1 MNQHPQPGQTRP
13 MPDEVHATDPIDPE
27 AFRKA
32 VEDGFPEYPYSS
44 GMTSRTRFRLFERL
58 VGAVGLRDD
67 AKMLSVGCGPLALE
81 VLSDLA
87 RRCDVTAF
95 DYTPEFQGVYD
106 KLRERGMLKK
116 VAFSVGDARMAEFE
130 PDSYDIVVFHD
141 IFYET
146 ALDAPE
152 IVARFVPA
160 VKPGGLVY
168 FDLMDERAHRVW
180 KLIGAE
186 LPEYRRYN
194 IDRALA
200 RVREAGLEII
210 AQAPTDENRDG
221 LKRATITLIRKT
233 TGIAN
238 AFGILARRPA
248 RT

>member
-1 MNQHPQPGQTRP
+1 MNQQPQPAGQRHLANKTG
-13 MPDEVHATDPIDPE
+13 ATDTVDPE

-44 GMTSRTRFRLFERL
+44 GMTSRSRFRLFERL
-58 VGAVGLRDD
+58 VAAVGLPAD
-67 AKMLSVGCGPLALE
+67 ARMLSVGCGPLAPE
-81 VLSDLA
+81 VLSDVA
-87 RRCDVTAF
+87 RRCVVTAF

-106 KLRERGMLKK
+106 TLRERGLLKK
-116 VAFSVGDARMAEFE
+116 VDFSVGDARTAEYA
-130 PDSYDIVVFHD
+130 PDSFDIIVFHD

-168 FDLMDERAHRVW
+168 FDLMDERAHRIW
-180 KLIGAE
+180 RMIGAE

-194 IDRALA
+194 IDSALA
-200 RVREAGLEII
+200 RIRAAGLEII
-210 AQAPTDENRDG
+210 AQSPTDENRDG
-221 LKRATITLIRKT
+221 LKRTTITMIRKT

-238 AFGILARRPA
+238 AFGVLARRPV
-248 RT
+248 RM